1 MKSTTKWIQGFQ
13 SVVDNDRG
21 HTVTIDLP
29 PGQGGT
35 DTGATALELSVM
47 ALSGCVETIFAMVAN
62 NSELSFDA
70 LRVDVTADKG
80 DKTIENADVKVY
92 VKTADEKK
100 AERVLNKTLSICPVG
115 VLFEQAGVKMSSELI
130 FE

>member
-1 MKSTTKWIQGFQ
+1 MKSTSKWIQGFQ

-21 HTVTIDLP
+21 HEITIDLP
-29 PGQGGT
+29 PGQGGA
-35 DTGATALELSVM
+35 DTGATALELAVM
-47 ALSGCVETIFAMVAN
+47 GLSGCVGTIFALVAS
-62 NSELSFDA
+62 NSGFAFDA
-70 LRVDVTADKG
+70 LRVVVNADKG

-100 AERVLNKTLSICPVG
+100 AARVLEKTLDICPVG
-115 VLFEQAGVKMSSELI
+115 VLFEQAGVEMKSELI